1 MKSVLIRAKQ
11 YLPAASG
18 AEQGA
23 LRYLLE
29 HSEEVPQLS
38 VKELSRRSFSS
49 AATIVR
55 LCRKLG
61 FEGYRDL
68 QKQLLFEI
76 AVRTQEESRGN
87 ARVTA
92 GSTSDIVYKITYRNI
107 ASLEE
112 TVKLVEPRVLEQA
125 VDMICQ
131 ADSVLLFGL
140 GASQLVAKDAYLKFL
155 RINKPCSCC
164 EDIHSQYVIAQ
175 NSKPNDVAIVISYSG
190 RTEEIVRCAEY
201 LKSQGTP
208 IIAITRFELSPISRM
223 AACCRHVL
231 PDRSA
236 EYDRHSL
243 HGLHQPEYQPE
254 CADVLPQPAGHGQ
267 SLTETKKRRCSFRG
281 APPFWGN
288 TRAVLPCSLYS
299 DTGEICFVWLT
310 AAVILRWSSGLP
322 SRPRSRRTWR

>member
-11 YLPAASG
+11 YLPTASG

-29 HSEEVPQLS
+29 HSEEIPQLS
-38 VKELSRRSFSS
+38 VKELSQRSFSS

-55 LCRKLG
+55 LCKKLG

-76 AVRTQEESRGN
+76 AVRTQEQNKGN

-112 TVKLVEPRVLEQA
+112 TVKLVEPQVLEQA
-125 VDMICQ
+125 VDMICR

-155 RINKPCSCC
+155 RIDKPAPAARTFTLSTSSPG
-164 EDIHSQYVIAQ
+164 I
-175 NSKPNDVAIVISYSG
+175 PNQ
-190 RTEEIVRCAEY
+190 T
-201 LKSQGTP
+201 
-208 IIAITRFELSPISRM
+208 
-223 AACCRHVL
+223 
-231 PDRSA
+231 
-236 EYDRHSL
+236 
-243 HGLHQPEYQPE
+243 
-254 CADVLPQPAGHGQ
+254 
-267 SLTETKKRRCSFRG
+267 
-281 APPFWGN
+281 
-288 TRAVLPCSLYS
+288 
-299 DTGEICFVWLT
+299 
-310 AAVILRWSSGLP
+310 
-322 SRPRSRRTWR
+322 TWRLSSAIRVEPRKLSAARNI

>member
-1 MKSVLIRAKQ
+1 MNFLYMISGCPCVPVDAPDAGADSCLFEKNVLQWHERKLGWEMILLKSVLIRAKQ
-11 YLPAASG
+11 YLPTASG

-29 HSEEVPQLS
+29 HSEEIPQLS
-38 VKELSRRSFSS
+38 VKELSQRSFSS

-61 FEGYRDL
+61 FEGYRDM

-76 AVRTQEESRGN
+76 AVRTQEESKGN

-112 TVKLVEPRVLEQA
+112 TVKLVEPQVLERA
-125 VDMICQ
+125 VDLICR

-140 GASQLVAKDAYLKFL
+140 GASQLVAKDAYLKFI
-155 RINKPCSCC
+155 RIDKPCSCC
-164 EDIHSQYVIAQ
+164 EDIHSQYIIAK

-201 LKSQGTP
+201 LKAQGTP

-223 AACCRHVL
+223 AACCLNVMASEEL
-231 PDRSA
+231 YRSGA
-236 EYDRHSL
+236 MSSRIAQLNMIDILYTACINRNISQNVRIFSHNRLD
-243 HGLHQPEYQPE
+243 
-254 CADVLPQPAGHGQ
+254 
-267 SLTETKKRRCSFRG
+267 TE
-281 APPFWGN
+281 
-288 TRAVLPCSLYS
+288 RA
-299 DTGEICFVWLT
+299 
-310 AAVILRWSSGLP
+310 
-322 SRPRSRRTWR
+322 

>member
-11 YLPAASG
+11 YLPTASG

-29 HSEEVPQLS
+29 HSEEIPQLS
-38 VKELSRRSFSS
+38 VKELSQRSFSS

-55 LCRKLG
+55 LCKKLG

-76 AVRTQEESRGN
+76 AVRTQEQNKGN

-112 TVKLVEPRVLEQA
+112 TVKLVEPQVLEQA
-125 VDMICQ
+125 VDMICR

-155 RINKPCSCC
+155 RIDKPCSCC
-164 EDIHSQYVIAQ
+164 EDIHSQYVIARNSCCLNVMASEELYRSGAMSSRIAQLNMIDILYTACINRNISQ
-175 NSKPNDVAIVISYSG
+175 NVRMFSHNRLD
-190 RTEEIVRCAEY
+190 TE
-201 LKSQGTP
+201 
-208 IIAITRFELSPISRM
+208 
-223 AACCRHVL
+223 
-231 PDRSA
+231 
-236 EYDRHSL
+236 
-243 HGLHQPEYQPE
+243 
-254 CADVLPQPAGHGQ
+254 
-267 SLTETKKRRCSFRG
+267 
-281 APPFWGN
+281 
-288 TRAVLPCSLYS
+288 RA
-299 DTGEICFVWLT
+299 
-310 AAVILRWSSGLP
+310 
-322 SRPRSRRTWR
+322 